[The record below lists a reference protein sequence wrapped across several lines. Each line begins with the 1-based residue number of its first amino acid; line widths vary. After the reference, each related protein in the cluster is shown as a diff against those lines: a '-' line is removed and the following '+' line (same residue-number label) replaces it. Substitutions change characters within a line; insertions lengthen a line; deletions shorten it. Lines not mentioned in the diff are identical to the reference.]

1 MTHETTPGT
10 WALVRFFA
18 PVAIQAAAQAF
29 CYPLVAMVASRAAG
43 GPLNLAGMAQSITI
57 MFFLGMFAIYF
68 ITTGMVFA
76 DSRRGFEKFRQVVLA
91 TGVAVTVIQA
101 VICLPPISRLVF
113 EKLIGLPLT
122 IAAPARVTLLASI
135 PLQLLFFLRVPY
147 FVAMYVGRASGRASL
162 ATIGR
167 VAVTALL
174 SPIFCFLGWVGPLW
188 AILCLTL
195 PVAMEVVIAR
205 WFAARF
211 ISVLGARDTAVPTA
225 RDIFWFNLPL
235 AMGGYFLAISGVALG
250 AFIARAPD
258 PERILPVYYLAL
270 GLANPAAFAATR
282 IQTVVLAYPP
292 PATNFKQLRWF
303 AAAVG
308 IVLGLLPLI
317 CVLPGIA
324 ERYYVMLQN
333 LPITDLPLVRLTALS
348 LVFFPLGVAIR
359 ARNEGIAAW
368 QKKPSAVL
376 KGHILFMVTI
386 MAVGTAALIAGIP
399 GYFIGALGLS
409 MGNLASAAVIRMG
422 LKRSREGVLQAG
434 QTTTTSVGQIR

>member
-1 MTHETTPGT
+1 MAQETTPGSRE
-10 WALVRFFA
+10 LVRFFA
-18 PVAIQAAAQAF
+18 PVAIQAASQAL

-43 GPLNLAGMAQSITI
+43 GPLNLAGMAQSITV

-76 DSRRGFEKFRQVVLA
+76 TSRQGFEKFRQVVLA
-91 TGVAVTVIQA
+91 TGAGVVVIQA
-101 VICLPPISRLVF
+101 GLCLPPVSRLVF

-122 IAAPARVTLLASI
+122 IAAPARLTLLASI

-162 ATIGR
+162 ATVGR
-167 VAVTALL
+167 VVVTALL
-174 SPIFCFLGWVGPLW
+174 SPIFCSLGWVGPLW
-188 AILCLTL
+188 AIVCLTL
-195 PVAMEVVIAR
+195 PVAMEVAIAR
-205 WFAARF
+205 RFAARF
-211 ISVLGARDTAVPTA
+211 ISVLGKAGAAVPTA

-235 AMGGYFLAISGVALG
+235 AIGGYCLAISGVALG
-250 AFIARAPD
+250 GFIARAPD

-270 GLANPAAFAATR
+270 GLANPVAFAATR

-292 PATNFKQLRWF
+292 PATNLKQLGRF

-308 IVLGLLPLI
+308 IVLGLLPLACI
-317 CVLPGIA
+317 LPGVA
-324 ERYYVMLQN
+324 ELYYVVLQN
-333 LPITDLPLVRLTALS
+333 LPSTDLPLVRLTALS
-348 LVFFPLGVAIR
+348 LVLFPLGVAIR
-359 ARNEGIAAW
+359 ARNEGLAAW

-376 KGHILFMVTI
+376 KGHILFMATI
-386 MAVGTAALIAGIP
+386 VAVGTAALIIGIP

-409 MGNLASAAVIRMG
+409 LGNLASASVIRIG
-422 LKRSREGVLQAG
+422 LKRSAQGVLPAG